1 MQTRTLERKPRMAV
15 HKFASCDGC
24 QLTFLNMGETL
35 LQLANMVELVHF
47 AEAGPVAPD
56 AEVDIAFI
64 EGSISTEHDLQRIK
78 QIRAHSGFIVAF
90 GACATAGGIQ
100 ALRNF
105 ADAGEW
111 LSGVYAT
118 PGYIDSLATSTPIS
132 DHIKVD
138 LELWGCPPN
147 GHQVLGAIRAWLYGT
162 LPEPNKD
169 KVCME
174 CKRQNA
180 VCVLVAKGM
189 PCMGPVTQTGCGAL
203 CPSFGR
209 GCYSCYGPAET
220 LNSASLA
227 GWFEG
232 LGLLPEEIKRQFR
245 HLNNSAPE
253 FRDAASGI
261 IATDADHGH

>member
-1 MQTRTLERKPRMAV
+1 METSRSGIKPRMAV

-35 LQLANMVELVHF
+35 LQLADMVELVHF

-56 AEVDIAFI
+56 ATVDIAFI
-64 EGSISTEHDLQRIK
+64 EGSVTTEHDLERIR
-78 QIRAHSGFIVAF
+78 QIRSHSGFIVAF

-105 ADAGEW
+105 ADAREW
-111 LSGVYAT
+111 LSEVYAT
-118 PGYIDSLATSTPIS
+118 PEYIDSLATSTPMS
-132 DHIKVD
+132 DHVKVD
-138 LELWGCPPN
+138 LEIWGCPPN
-147 GHQVLGAIRAWLYGT
+147 RHQVLGAIRAWLYGT
-162 LPEPNKD
+162 LPEQSQD

-174 CKRQNA
+174 CKRQHA

-203 CPSFGR
+203 CPCFGR
-209 GCYSCYGPAET
+209 GCYSCYGPAEA

-232 LGLLPEEIKRQFR
+232 LGLLPEEITRQFR
-245 HLNNSAPE
+245 HVNNSAPE
-253 FRDAASGI
+253 FRDAASNI
-261 IATDADHGH
+261 IATDAGHGR